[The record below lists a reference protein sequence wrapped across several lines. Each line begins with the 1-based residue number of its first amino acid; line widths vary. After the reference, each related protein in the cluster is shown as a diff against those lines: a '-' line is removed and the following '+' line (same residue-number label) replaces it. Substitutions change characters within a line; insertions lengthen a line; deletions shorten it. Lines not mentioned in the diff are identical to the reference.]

1 MVVQN
6 EISVAQK
13 RFGSYGMRGL
23 QNITNQVNQKAPIN
37 QISPNVSINQKK
49 PQT

>member
-1 MVVQN
+1 MVQG
-6 EISVAQK
+6 ETPGAQK

-37 QISPNVSINQKK
+37 QISPNVSINQMK